1 MSIRESNR
9 AQRGK
14 SALLLLGLLAIGANL
29 RAPIVGAAPVL
40 MMIQDTLGLTSAAAG
55 ILTTLPL
62 LAFAAISP
70 TSPLLARAC
79 GLERALLAA
88 LLLVA
93 CGVVAR
99 SLGPVWC
106 LYLGTWII
114 GSGVAI
120 GNVLL
125 PSLAKRD
132 FADKAPAV
140 TGACAVATAS
150 AAALTSATIVPLA
163 NLPGWGWPLALAS
176 SIVFPLAAMLLW
188 LPQLAH
194 HTSPSKDTRAALPG
208 RSIWSS
214 TLAWQVTM
222 YMGTNSLMYY
232 ITVSW
237 LSSMLTAFGFS
248 AAQAGTLQG
257 LMQIAAVL
265 PGFLLAPLVG
275 RTKDQSGIA
284 IATAALMA
292 LGIAGFLLAPTWSA
306 AWAMSFGAGS
316 GAGLVLALMFMSLRT
331 DSAPRAAAL
340 SGMSQ
345 SVGYFLAAFGPPLAG
360 ETHDFFGSW
369 TIPLVACLV
378 LAAAMA
384 GFGALAGRSRQ
395 IVSVGSEPAE

>member
-1 MSIRESNR
+1 MSIRESDR

-14 SALLLLGLLAIGANL
+14 PALLVLGLLAIGTNL

-40 MMIQDTLGLTSAAAG
+40 IMIQDTFGLTAAQAG

-70 TSPLLARAC
+70 ISPLIARAY
-79 GLERALLAA
+79 GLERALFAA
-88 LLLVA
+88 LFLIA
-93 CGVVAR
+93 CGLVVR
-99 SLGPVWC
+99 SLGPVSC
-106 LYLGTWII
+106 LYLGTWVI
-114 GSGVAI
+114 GSGIAI

-132 FADKAPAV
+132 FPQKAPAM
-140 TGACAVATAS
+140 TGACAVATAT
-150 AAALTSATIVPLA
+150 AAAATSATVVPLA
-163 NLPGWGWPLALAS
+163 SLPGSGWPLALAAP
-176 SIVFPLAAMLLW
+176 IVFPLVAILLW
-188 LPQLAH
+188 LPQLAQ
-194 HTSPSKDTRAALPG
+194 HTTPSKDTRPG
-208 RSIWSS
+208 SPGGPIWSS
-214 TLAWQVTM
+214 ALAWQVTM

-232 ITVSW
+232 VLVSW
-237 LSSMLTAFGFS
+237 LASMLTAFGFS

-275 RTKDQSGIA
+275 RMKDQSGLA
-284 IATAALMA
+284 VATAALMA
-292 LGIAGFLLAPTWSA
+292 LGILGFLLAPAWSA

-316 GAGLVLALMFMSLRT
+316 GAGLVLALMFMSLRVDT
-331 DSAPRAAAL
+331 ARRAAAL

-360 ETHDFFGSW
+360 KTHDISGSW
-369 TIPLVACLV
+369 TIPLAACLV

-384 GFGALAGRSRQ
+384 GFGALAGRALQ
-395 IVSVGSEPAE
+395 IGAAAAKPAA